1 MRLTAD
7 RVAPSA
13 HAAGTPA
20 AATVPNS
27 PCPVQAICA
36 ADGPARTLVV
46 YRKARA
52 AGLPRPHIVPGKHLP
67 QPDQMPGIAQK
78 SLSWPSG
85 QV

>member
-7 RVAPSA
+7 RVAPSI
-13 HAAGTPA
+13 HAAGRPA
-20 AATVPNS
+20 AATVPNT
-27 PCPVQAICA
+27 PCLVQAIWA
-36 ADGPARTLVV
+36 ADGPGRTLVV

-52 AGLPRPHIVPGKHLP
+52 AGLPRPHIVPGKHLS
-67 QPDQMPGIAQK
+67 QPDQTPGIAQK

>member
-20 AATVPNS
+20 AATVPNIPPGAS
-27 PCPVQAICA
+27 DLA
-36 ADGPARTLVV
+36 ADGPARTLVA

-67 QPDQMPGIAQK
+67 QPDQTGIAQK